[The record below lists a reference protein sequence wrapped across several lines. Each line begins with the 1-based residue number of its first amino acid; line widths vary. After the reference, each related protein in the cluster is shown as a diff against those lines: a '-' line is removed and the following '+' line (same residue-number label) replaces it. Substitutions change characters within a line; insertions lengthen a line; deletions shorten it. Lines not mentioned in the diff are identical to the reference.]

1 MMRVLAVIAA
11 CRRTVDAGGDA
22 DASGSVG
29 KEGEEGAGGGDDGD
43 DLPDGFLEVRTGV
56 CSITEK
62 MVVILCSLTFF
73 ICA

>member
-29 KEGEEGAGGGDDGD
+29 REGGEGAGGGDDGD

-56 CSITEK
+56 CSIT
-62 MVVILCSLTFF
+62 S
-73 ICA
+73 